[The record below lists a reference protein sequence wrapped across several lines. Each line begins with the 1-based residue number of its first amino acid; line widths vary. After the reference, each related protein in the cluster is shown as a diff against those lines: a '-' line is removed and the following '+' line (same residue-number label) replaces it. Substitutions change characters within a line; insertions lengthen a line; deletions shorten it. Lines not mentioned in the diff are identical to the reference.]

1 MNRHTNARKGLMVRT
16 ARGDRRRRGSA
27 YLAVLGAAA
36 IVSIIGLSA
45 LLIARIDLRRATDT
59 TDLAQA
65 RLCAMSGTDVCLLMI
80 EQNRDTWRDTFI
92 DAGGALPKVDI
103 GSGSFELRAVDPVDG
118 DLADG
123 YDPVLLTAIGY
134 AGRAC
139 YKLQVRLE
147 PNGLPTP
154 GTWKQVVN

>member
-1 MNRHTNARKGLMVRT
+1 MVRT
-16 ARGDRRRRGSA
+16 SRGDRRRRGSA
-27 YLAVLGAAA
+27 YLAVLGAAT

-45 LLIARIDLRRATDT
+45 LLIARINLRRATNT

-65 RLCAMSGTDVCLLMI
+65 RLCAMSGADVCLLMI
-80 EQNRDTWRDTFI
+80 EQNRDTWRGTFI
-92 DAGGALPKVDI
+92 DAGGTLPKVDI
-103 GSGSFELRAVDPVDG
+103 GCGSFQLSAVDPVDG

-123 YDPVLLTAIGY
+123 YDPVLLTASGY

-139 YKLQVRLE
+139 YRLQVRLE
-147 PNGLPTP
+147 PAGVPTP

>member
-1 MNRHTNARKGLMVRT
+1 MNLHANVRALRT
-16 ARGDRRRRGSA
+16 SRGDRRRRGSA
-27 YLAVLGAAA
+27 YLAVLGAAT

-45 LLIARIDLRRATDT
+45 LLIARINLRRATDT

-65 RLCAMSGTDVCLLMI
+65 RLCAMSGVNMGLLMI

-92 DAGGALPKVDI
+92 DAGGTLPKVDI
-103 GSGSFELRAVDPVDG
+103 GCGSFELNAVDPVDG

-123 YDPVLLTAIGY
+123 DDPILLTASGY

-139 YKLQVRLE
+139 YKLQVQLE

-154 GTWKQVVN
+154 GTWRQVFY